1 MRIPKAL
8 KTAIRARLQNEPR
21 PQSPADI
28 ANAVNPTV
36 ASGHRR
42 SPVKMAFVLKQ
53 LKREG
58 MVIIA
63 SEVKNGLTASGNERS
78 RVEYCLNH
86 EVEDPDVV
94 EEGEE

>member
-1 MRIPKAL
+1 
-8 KTAIRARLQNEPR
+8 
-21 PQSPADI
+21 
-28 ANAVNPTV
+28 
-36 ASGHRR
+36 
-42 SPVKMAFVLKQ
+42 MAFVLKQ